1 MILHCITSSILK
13 YQTSSPWLNDFYST
27 RSFIDNKVIQAK
39 GFLVSTLESLVL
51 ESEQYHWL
59 NHIFLKCKIQI
70 IKSVRPQS
78 NVPFLAIQLA
88 WVYTRQ
94 SLSASSCAQEPWNK
108 ARVSGSQQDPYEFL
122 VWTFQCNLLEVLSLR
137 RWNSSAWNNFTK
149 RKSDMRVQ
157 IHWHCDLDCQLI
169 ANLLHSFVW
178 AVILSIRS
186 F

>member
-13 YQTSSPWLNDFYST
+13 YQMSSPWLNDFYST

-51 ESEQYHWL
+51 ESEQYHPVAQTHL
-59 NHIFLKCKIQI
+59 HKGLKCKIQI
-70 IKSVRPQS
+70 ITSVRPQS

-94 SLSASSCAQEPWNK
+94 SLSASSCAQEPGNK

-137 RWNSSAWNNFTK
+137 HWNSSAWTNVTK

-157 IHWHCDLDCQLI
+157 IHWHCDLDCQ
-169 ANLLHSFVW
+169 
-178 AVILSIRS
+178 
-186 F
+186 

>member
-88 WVYTRQ
+88 WVYTMQAVSFRQ
-94 SLSASSCAQEPWNK
+94 LLCTRARKQGQGIRKPAGSLWIPGMNISVQSVGGAESETLEFICLKQFYQEEVRHESSNTLTLWSWLPINC
-108 ARVSGSQQDPYEFL
+108 
-122 VWTFQCNLLEVLSLR
+122 
-137 RWNSSAWNNFTK
+137 
-149 RKSDMRVQ
+149 
-157 IHWHCDLDCQLI
+157 
-169 ANLLHSFVW
+169 
-178 AVILSIRS
+178 
-186 F
+186 